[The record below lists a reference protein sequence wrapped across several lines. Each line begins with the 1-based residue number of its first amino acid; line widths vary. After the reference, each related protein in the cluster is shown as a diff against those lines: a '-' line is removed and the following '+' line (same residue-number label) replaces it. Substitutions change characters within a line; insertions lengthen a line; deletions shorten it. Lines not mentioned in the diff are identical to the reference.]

1 MVDRLSSAGSDM
13 KGRYGM
19 HRIDPATGAATPIAL
34 APPDAPNQSFH
45 YRTPQWAPDGRSLY
59 FRRPIRK
66 GPQAFEEAW
75 MRFDLADGKET
86 ELYRKVGGN
95 PTLNS
100 GAFILV
106 SPDGRYLAS
115 KAASSGTA
123 RDPII
128 IIPTDGSPA
137 RELVSTTE
145 PSRLGLLMWAPD
157 SRSLFVKK
165 RNGAAIETWRYTL
178 DGAAHRV
185 KDRTFDRVDTCPWAA
200 SCYAAVAPNGKQ
212 VVFGEVERSES
223 DGLDHIWML
232 ERVLD

>member
-1 MVDRLSSAGSDM
+1 
-13 KGRYGM
+13 
-19 HRIDPATGAATPIAL
+19 
-34 APPDAPNQSFH
+34 
-45 YRTPQWAPDGRSLY
+45 
-59 FRRPIRK
+59 
-66 GPQAFEEAW
+66 
-75 MRFDLADGKET
+75 
-86 ELYRKVGGN
+86 
-95 PTLNS
+95 
-100 GAFILV
+100 V

-115 KAASSGTA
+115 KAASSGAA

-185 KDRTFDRVDTCPWAA
+185 KDRTFDRVDNV
-200 SCYAAVAPNGKQ
+200 SLGGIVGYAAVAPNGKQ
-212 VVFGEVERSES
+212 VVFGEVDRSES
-223 DGLDHIWML
+223 DGLEHIWML
-232 ERVLD
+232 ESVLD